1 MCLKVIAGKVRKKSL
16 SFLFKKRGQWV
27 ESECNIFHIL
37 KVEEKNRIDEND
49 IVVEENVSGESEIVV
64 RNERW
69 VPKRER

>member
-16 SFLFKKRGQWV
+16 SFLFKKRV
-27 ESECNIFHIL
+27 DSECNIFHIL

-64 RNERW
+64 RNER
-69 VPKRER
+69 ER